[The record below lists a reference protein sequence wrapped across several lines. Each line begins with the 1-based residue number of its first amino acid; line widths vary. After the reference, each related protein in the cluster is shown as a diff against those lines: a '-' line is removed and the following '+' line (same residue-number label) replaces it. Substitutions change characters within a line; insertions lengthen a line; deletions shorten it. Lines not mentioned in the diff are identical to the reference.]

1 MDADAIVLGGGG
13 DIAPW
18 RYGCPDAAA
27 KVRNVDERRDELE
40 FRLGQYCLDHRI
52 PILGICRGLQVIQV
66 LGGGRLTPDLDE
78 PLREIHEANGPSDR
92 AHAIEWIE
100 STESGAALKH
110 LRWVNS
116 AHHQAIV
123 RDGLGSHLRIA
134 AVAADGTVEA
144 IESSSA
150 GPPIYAVQWHPER
163 PELWQRRDSAS
174 LDLRDFWIARVSAH
188 APSRRR
194 ISPRGMT
201 GISGGATSTIPMG
214 TLTLRGSNSDR
225 S

>member
-18 RYGCPDAAA
+18 RYGCPGAAV

-40 FRLGQYCLDHRI
+40 FRLGQYCLDHGI
-52 PILGICRGLQVIQV
+52 PLLGICRGLQVIQV
-66 LGGGRLTPDLDE
+66 LCGGPLIPDLE
-78 PLREIHEANGPSDR
+78 GPLREIHEANGLSDR

-100 STESGAALKH
+100 STESGCALKH

-144 IESSSA
+144 IEADGA
-150 GPPIYAVQWHPER
+150 GPAIYAVQWHPER
-163 PELWQRRDSAS
+163 PDLWQRGDPAS
-174 LDLRDFWIARVSAH
+174 LDLRDFWIARVNAH
-188 APSRRR
+188 A
-194 ISPRGMT
+194 
-201 GISGGATSTIPMG
+201 
-214 TLTLRGSNSDR
+214 
-225 S
+225 